1 MVFPE
6 EEIVLI
12 SALNE
17 YSFCPRRCAF
27 KHVEGVFTPNHH
39 TLLGTLEHEG
49 ADTPGYEV
57 RQGVKVLRAL
67 PLSSERLGLSGK
79 ADWVEMR
86 EGVPYPVEMKHGPRR
101 TFENDD
107 IQLCAQALCLE
118 EMMGTA
124 CSLGAIY
131 HVQSRRRRE
140 VQFDSALRELTEK
153 TVSEVRTQIK
163 TRVIPKAEYQ
173 PKCEGC
179 SLKPTCMPVIDMD
192 GWVAQARKTIFEP
205 MPWT

>member
-1 MVFPE
+1 MSTH
-6 EEIVLI
+6 
-12 SALNE
+12 SAL
-17 YSFCPRRCAF
+17 
-27 KHVEGVFTPNHH
+27 GVVLSSMWKGYLRHNHH

-49 ADTPGYEV
+49 ADTSGYEV

-118 EMMGTA
+118 EMMGAA
-124 CSLGAIY
+124 CPLGAIY

-140 VQFDSALRELTEK
+140 VQFDTALRELTGK
-153 TVSEVRTQIK
+153 TIGEVRTLIK
-163 TRVIPKAEYQ
+163 TRAIPKAEYQ

-179 SLKPTCMPVIDMD
+179 SLRAVCVPEIGVDR
-192 GWVAQARKTIFEP
+192 VAQARKKVFEP
-205 MPWT
+205 VPWT